1 MSPISLWDTLRR
13 GPKAVRVQP
22 EASTALTWPSFA
34 VSTTQRLAEKVG
46 YLRDIDIFCDLT
58 PEDMAWLAQATRML
72 TCQKGQ
78 IIYAPGETGEVLFL
92 LKQGRV
98 QIYRLSPEGKKL
110 VVATLNAGTFF
121 GEMALVGQ
129 GMYESFAEALEPS
142 LICALS
148 RADLIQLLQAKP
160 LVAVRLLDVIG
171 HRLVEAQAAL
181 EALAFRPVPAR
192 LAALLLRLRQS
203 YGDVIEGVSHQELA
217 DVAGTLRETATQT
230 LDDFKAAGWIA
241 TGRRRIV
248 IRDAAAL
255 RAVAEGGRA

>member
-92 LKQGRV
+92 LKQGRFL
-98 QIYRLSPEGKKL
+98 RRDGLGRPGH
-110 VVATLNAGTFF
+110 
-121 GEMALVGQ
+121 
-129 GMYESFAEALEPS
+129 
-142 LICALS
+142 
-148 RADLIQLLQAKP
+148 
-160 LVAVRLLDVIG
+160 VRELRRG
-171 HRLVEAQAAL
+171 AR
-181 EALAFRPVPAR
+181 ALA
-192 LAALLLRLRQS
+192 
-203 YGDVIEGVSHQELA
+203 H
-217 DVAGTLRETATQT
+217 
-230 LDDFKAAGWIA
+230 
-241 TGRRRIV
+241 
-248 IRDAAAL
+248 L
-255 RAVAEGGRA
+255 RAQPR